1 MGGQRPAI
9 DIELTKEVSKH
20 EQPAALAALT
30 REKIT
35 EYRDSVHIYTDA
47 SKTCEGKVGIGCYV
61 KETQFFSAIGHQARI
76 TDEVSVFAGEL
87 AAIRLAFEYVSQLS
101 KASGQARFTIFS
113 DSLSAIKTVQKGHC
127 TSRPKLFHQLLEVIS
142 KSDAETTLVWV
153 PSHIGI
159 HGNEQA
165 DRLANAAIQS
175 GSVELEIGIEVS
187 DELPEVDR
195 YVLRKWQEE
204 WENQPTAVSYRRLEP
219 VVGRRERFRFGSRTA
234 ETMAHRLEIREMR
247 SQRSPTRHAQARHW
261 AVRPMRGTGDGPAFF
276 CWNARAISGRREKL
290 CDTFQLPHTLEAVLA
305 DAAILRYI
313 CRTTDRRL

>member
-1 MGGQRPAI
+1 
-9 DIELTKEVSKH
+9 L
-20 EQPAALAALT
+20 
-30 REKIT
+30 
-35 EYRDSVHIYTDA
+35 
-47 SKTCEGKVGIGCYV
+47 
-61 KETQFFSAIGHQARI
+61 KETPFFSAIGHQARI

-142 KSDAETTLVWV
+142 KSNAKTTLVWV

-175 GSVELEIGIEVS
+175 SSVELEIGIEDS

-195 YVLRKWQEE
+195 FVFRKWQEE
-204 WENQPTAVSYRRLEP
+204 WEKQPAAVSYRRLEP

-234 ETMAHRLEIREMR
+234 ETMAHRLRFGKCAVNAVLHVMR
-247 SQRSPTRHAQARHW
+247 KHD
-261 AVRPMRGTGDGPAFF
+261 TG
-276 CWNARAISGRREKL
+276 L
-290 CDTFQLPHTLEAVLA
+290 CDRCAVPETVQHYLLECSSDLAAGVKQLCVTYKFKVTAHARCSIRRRGDTAIYRQNGRSSSVASDLTKTSCEEAPRQA
-305 DAAILRYI
+305 
-313 CRTTDRRL
+313 